1 MTWKKWVVIG
11 SGVVV
16 LGVGLNMAFASKG
29 KVEGPQY
36 RMARVERGD
45 VVMSVSATG
54 TLNAIQTVEVGSQV
68 SGIISELHV
77 DFNSVVRQGEVIA
90 QIDPTFL
97 QAQVIEAEANL
108 ERSQASV
115 NEAKNNLDRSN
126 ALVEQQ
132 FLSKADLD
140 QRKAAHETA
149 VAGRKQADAALQ
161 RSKVNLKYAT
171 IRAPIS
177 GVVISR
183 EVEMGQTV
191 AASLQAPKI
200 FTIANDLTKMK
211 LETNIDEAD
220 IGKIQEGQKVNFTVD
235 AYPETPFE
243 GKVAQIRLAPITS
256 QNVVTYTVIVE
267 VPNPDQK
274 LRPGMTANVTI
285 VVDQRFDVLRI
296 SALALRFRPPMGPGM
311 GGMMGGAAAPPEEKG
326 IWGRITGWFKSDKAD
341 SAATGTAGVAMGG
354 PGMRTPGAAGTSA
367 GGEAAAPATAAP
379 TTDAASPGMRGG
391 PGMRVAAPAPGMRAG
406 VSAESG
412 MRAGVSA
419 ESGMRA
425 GAAGMASGS
434 AGQGMGNQG
443 GGGMMGGGGG
453 GMMGGGG
460 GGMMGGGGGGMM
472 GGGMG
477 RGPRGPMLWTK
488 DATGQL
494 KPVRIRTG
502 ISDGT
507 YTEVLGDAVTEGM
520 EVILSATGGQ
530 NPAAGGP
537 GGGMMMFGG
546 GMGGGR
552 R

>member
-1 MTWKKWVVIG
+1 MAWKKWVIIG
-11 SGVVV
+11 SGVIV
-16 LGVGLNMAFASKG
+16 LGVGLNMAFAGKG

-97 QAQVIEAEANL
+97 QAQVTEAEANL

-115 NEAKNNLDRSN
+115 NEAKNNLDRSS

-140 QRKAAHETA
+140 QRQAAYETA

-243 GKVAQIRLAPITS
+243 GKVAQIRLAPITA

-285 VVDQRFDVLRI
+285 VIDQRYDVLRV
-296 SALALRFRPPMGPGM
+296 SALALRFRPAMGSGMGGMM

-326 IWGRITGWFKSDKAD
+326 MWGRITGWFKSDKAD
-341 SAATGTAGVAMGG
+341 SAATGTAAVAMGG
-354 PGMRTPGAAGTSA
+354 PGMRSPGAPGAS
-367 GGEAAAPATAAP
+367 GGGSAAAPSTAGP
-379 TTDAASPGMRGG
+379 TADAASPGMRGG
-391 PGMRVAAPAPGMRAG
+391 PGMRASVAPEPGMRKSSGAPGAANAGMRAG
-406 VSAESG
+406 VSEPVMGSRGAGSAMGNQGSG
-412 MRAGVSA
+412 GVS
-419 ESGMRA
+419 G
-425 GAAGMASGS
+425 
-434 AGQGMGNQG
+434 QG
-443 GGGMMGGGGG
+443 GGGMGG
-453 GMMGGGG
+453 GMMA
-460 GGMMGGGGGGMM
+460 
-472 GGGMG
+472 GGMG

-530 NPAAGGP
+530 NPTAGAP